1 MSLLEFKDAIVNP
14 LKTTIEQHKS
24 VTLAQFSSRDDLTK
38 QWDRAEGMV
47 MSLNHIESSSDGRKY
62 MGTREAI
69 QTILYT
75 EQLSLFSGSAH

>member
-47 MSLNHIESSSDGRKY
+47 MSLNHIESVYSKFSKEK
-62 MGTREAI
+62 EAVVEVLPP
-69 QTILYT
+69 Q
-75 EQLSLFSGSAH
+75 

>member
-47 MSLNHIESSSDGRKY
+47 MSLNHIESVYSKFIK
-62 MGTREAI
+62 EKEPVVEVLPP
-69 QTILYT
+69 Q
-75 EQLSLFSGSAH
+75 